1 MPNHVL
7 PAAISTA
14 RTLAPGDEIW
24 ITLPAPLPARV
35 HATGAPARAIGAAT
49 ASVAFVFALR
59 R

>member
-14 RTLAPGDEIW
+14 RTLAPTDEIW
-24 ITLPAPLPARV
+24 VALPPPLPAQVR
-35 HATGAPARAIGAAT
+35 ATGAPARWIGAA
-49 ASVAFVFALR
+49 AAGALAWLMLR